1 MESLRILVTGGTGCI
16 GGALS
21 SLLRSRGYA
30 VLSCDVRHHEGE
42 MTTRCDVGSYRQI
55 EKLFEKHEFDCVY
68 HLAAEFGRQ
77 NGEDYYENLWMAN
90 AVGTKNMIRLQEELS
105 FKMVFTSISEIYGDF
120 EGVMTEDVPDKVPIR
135 QMNDYA
141 ISKWVNEMQI
151 MNSARDFGTETVRV
165 RLFNTYGPGEYYSK
179 YRSAICVFIYKALH
193 KQPYTVYLNHRRTS
207 SYIDDTVNTLAN
219 IVTNF
224 RAGEVYNIAG
234 DELHDMKMVSDIIL
248 EELDLSDSLVKY
260 EESETATTRD
270 KIVDNTKSR
279 KELGHKSTVPLKEG
293 IKRTIQW
300 QKEVYGIE

>member
-1 MESLRILVTGGTGCI
+1 MTIELGRRGEAVDVCDRMHSPESTY
-16 GGALS
+16 S
-21 SLLRSRGYA
+21 
-30 VLSCDVRHHEGE
+30 
-42 MTTRCDVGSYRQI
+42 RCDVSNYREIRRLVTQN
-55 EKLFEKHEFDCVY
+55 HYDMVY
-68 HLAAEFGRQ
+68 HLAAEFGRW
-77 NGEDYYENLWMAN
+77 NGEDYYERLWMTN
-90 AVGTKNMIRLQEELS
+90 AIGTKNIIRLQEELG
-105 FKMVFTSISEIYGDF
+105 FKMIFTSSSEIYGDF
-120 EGVMTEDVPDKVPIR
+120 EGVMTEDVPDRVPIR

-165 RLFNTYGPGEYYSK
+165 RLFNTYGPGEHYSK

-193 KQPYTVYLNHRRTS
+193 KEPYTVYLNHRRTS

-219 IVTNF
+219 ILTNF

-234 DELHDMKMVSDIIL
+234 DELHDMKTASDIIL
-248 EELDLSDSLVKY
+248 EELDLSDRLVRY
-260 EESETATTRD
+260 EERETATTKD